1 MGRRRRALALIAIL
15 GGAALAAPLSVLEVE
30 GGASRRT
37 LALEPGSGFQYGYR
51 HSIYDAP
58 VAEHFLLDGQRL
70 RLTEVRSTS
79 REALEYFRWPGP
91 VRDEGSWLS
100 VRPPDV
106 REDQLTI
113 RVAAGAQQRIHGAG
127 TLDLAALEAD
137 VVQVR
142 AGTRPLAVWLALR
155 LGLAGR

>member
-15 GGAALAAPLSVLEVE
+15 GGAALAAPLSVLEIE
-30 GGASRRT
+30 GGASPRA
-37 LALEPGSGFQYGYR
+37 LALEGSGFQYGYR

-58 VAEHFLLDGQRL
+58 VVEHFSLDGRRL

-91 VRDEGSWLS
+91 VRDEGAWLS
-100 VRPPDV
+100 IRPPDV

-113 RVAAGAQQRIHGAG
+113 RIAPGAQQRIRGAG

-137 VVQVR
+137 VVRVR
-142 AGTRPLAVWLALR
+142 AGSRPLAVWLAVR
-155 LGLAGR
+155 LGPSGR